1 MCGIAGLIHLD
12 GRPLSEPEDRLIL
25 ERMGNAMQHRGP
37 DDAGITVWNNLGLVF
52 RRLSIID
59 IEGGAQPFHT
69 QDGRISSITN
79 GEIYNHR
86 DLRTHLAKRH
96 KFRAESDCEVL
107 PFLYLDRGLEMF
119 EPVNGMFA
127 TALLDRHLN
136 RLLLA
141 RDRLGEKP
149 LFYCVLPNRH
159 TLVFASELKALF
171 AHPEVP
177 RRFDWQTDAYPGT
190 EHRHYCG
197 RAPFG
202 LSGDRSS
209 SCGSDDG
216 SLAA

>member
-96 KFRAESDCEVL
+96 EFRTESDCEVL

-149 LFYCVLPNRH
+149 ARSVLPNRH
-159 TLVFASELKALF
+159 TLVCTELKA
-171 AHPEVP
+171 HPKCSTI
-177 RRFDWQTDAYPGT
+177 DWQTTRPAQNIDITAGERPG
-190 EHRHYCG
+190 YLG
-197 RAPFG
+197 
-202 LSGDRSS
+202 
-209 SCGSDDG
+209 
-216 SLAA
+216 